1 MSFSAQAKNINDIM
15 GRQVTVPDNPQR
27 IILGESRMLYTLAL
41 LEPGNPAQRI
51 IGWPGD
57 IAYYDAQSW
66 QQYLQKFPEMA
77 KVPIIAQGSIR
88 QINVEKIIE
97 LQPDLVIL
105 SRYAKNNADEDS
117 MLNGLT

>member
-1 MSFSAQAKNINDIM
+1 MAAIS
-15 GRQVTVPDNPQR
+15 
-27 IILGESRMLYTLAL
+27 
-41 LEPGNPAQRI
+41 
-51 IGWPGD
+51 GD

-117 MLNGLT
+117 MLNGLTKAGIPVVYVDLRVDLLKNTVPSMRLLGKS